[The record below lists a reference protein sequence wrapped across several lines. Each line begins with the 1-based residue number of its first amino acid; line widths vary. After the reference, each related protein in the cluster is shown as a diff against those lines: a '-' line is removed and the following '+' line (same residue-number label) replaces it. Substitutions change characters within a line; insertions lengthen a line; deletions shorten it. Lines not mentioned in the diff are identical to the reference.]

1 MKGKMS
7 LSGMHTKDCDI
18 ARSNKQ
24 QARDAMN
31 YLFLNLDTQFLESKK
46 RGERLNQSTWNA
58 WVCAD
63 TCASETT

>member
-46 RGERLNQSTWNA
+46 RGERLNQSTWK
-58 WVCAD
+58 
-63 TCASETT
+63 